1 MLRQTGLRQTAI
13 ICALAA
19 ACLLVKPAAADTP
32 PAYSLM
38 SVKIAVADFKKS
50 TDFYVKYFGM
60 KEGAL
65 YNPAEK
71 ALDWRGSGQG
81 SNIIMVHDET
91 GHIKLTPG
99 SALLMFRVPDARKIA
114 GELTAAGY
122 KGVGPVQEIKEYST
136 VVIMAED
143 PDGNQIEMMQIG
155 PAK

>member
-1 MLRQTGLRQTAI
+1 MARWTTLLGLF
-13 ICALAA
+13 AA
-19 ACLLVKPAAADTP
+19 ACLLTKLAAADTP
-32 PAYSLM
+32 PPYGLM
-38 SVKIAVADFKKS
+38 SVKIAVADFKRS
-50 TDFYVKYFGM
+50 TDFYSKYFGM

-71 ALDWRGSGQG
+71 ALDWPGPGQG

-99 SALLMFRVPDARKIA
+99 TALLMFRVPDARKIA
-114 GELTAAGY
+114 QGLTAAGY
-122 KGVGPVQEIKEYST
+122 KGVGPVQEIKEYDT